1 LPTVHFSALEN
12 LLSDIPS
19 SALVSELPTLE
30 FERMGSLDRKIRYNF
45 PVRYGV
51 DIFGDATSG
60 VMEKAVEEFRTKQK
74 QLRGV
79 A

>member
-1 LPTVHFSALEN
+1 MINPY
-12 LLSDIPS
+12 
-19 SALVSELPTLE
+19 LVFELPLE
-30 FERMGSLDRKIRYNF
+30 AFKTMNQLERKSRYNF
-45 PVRYGV
+45 PARYGV
-51 DIFGDATSG
+51 DIFGDADPA